1 VVLLT
6 KTGVVKSIRK
16 KQVNG
21 SLLTKMD
28 IGDDKVSFFPD
39 MGVELGNI
47 QEGDKVE
54 YKTEQNG
61 QHTNLT
67 EIGLI
72 EKGSGI
78 SSEGDEMKKGAAL
91 KAAARVSSSPEDA
104 KDTAKE
110 FYQLLKEGDWDE
122 G

>member
-1 VVLLT
+1 MT

-61 QHTNLT
+61 KHTNLT

-72 EKGSGI
+72 EKGSGS